1 MRKTQIS
8 IFVLFLLL
16 LPASVY
22 ALSVDDIQSDVICTC
37 GCGKILENCDCATAE
52 RMRSEIKEMIAS
64 GMSKEQIISEF
75 QSMYGK
81 EVLANPPKE
90 GVFAGLWY
98 YPVVVLGV
106 GIAVIYVIFNRRNA
120 KWYAD
125 PDEVINEEDIEL
137 EH

>member
-1 MRKTQIS
+1 MKKSRIS
-8 IFVLFLLL
+8 LFLLL
-16 LPASVY
+16 ILLMPAGAH
-22 ALSVDDIQSDVICTC
+22 ALSVDNIQGDVVCTC
-37 GCGKILENCDCATAE
+37 GCGKILENCDCAAAE
-52 RMRSEIKEMIAS
+52 RMRGEIKEMIAK
-64 GMSKEQIISEF
+64 GMNKEQIISEL

-106 GIAVIYVIFNRRNA
+106 GVAVIYVIFRRRNA
-120 KWYAD
+120 RWYAD